1 MICNNCPCLLTI
13 DEPRPYGD
21 TTVYEQV
28 SECGKGLNPAE
39 CLADSHHTVR
49 SYNRRD
55 EEQDEWG
62 DIQGHLDREDGR

>member
-1 MICNNCPCLLTI
+1 MNCDDCPCQRTI
-13 DEPRPYGD
+13 DEPRPWGN

-28 SECGKGLNPAE
+28 SECGKGLDPAD
-39 CLADSHHTVR
+39 CLDDSHHTVR

-62 DIQGHLDREDGR
+62 DVQGHMDREDGR